1 MILCLCARLHYFS
14 KIPHAVIEGLNVRRL
29 QVSLFLLLAGL
40 LFVGLP
46 DSSDARD
53 RGSKKN
59 KSGKSSERVDRAA
72 DDFGRID
79 RDGDGKLSRAEWRR
93 RGNFNLLDGDAN
105 GFLSLSEM
113 RGLYRGHDDKSYD
126 WPPAAEPA
134 VTVAMDPRAAADRLS
149 RDELDSET
157 QCAIGRSRRCD
168 MGPAKARGLM
178 ETGLGP
184 RFPEKAVCPGV
195 DDTYAMDYGFKRSRE
210 AYHGGI
216 DMPARW
222 GTPIIAAAAGT
233 VVGKF
238 QGENSARGI
247 EIVLRHSPQD
257 TGLPLWIYTSYAH
270 LDALP
275 KQVIGQRVRLGE
287 ILGPTGNSGVS
298 GRTRRQSSFR
308 RPAIHFAAFYAASP
322 KYGESRDV
330 IIPLGGHWMDP
341 IALYRGRLPVG
352 SPAMKA
358 LPEAD
363 KTVAIPVLFEGG
375 QSVPDGTKFVWPYRC
390 KRS

>member
-1 MILCLCARLHYFS
+1 MILSPCARLHYFS
-14 KIPHAVIEGLNVRRL
+14 IVPQTLSEGLNVKCF
-29 QVSLFLLLAGL
+29 QFPLFLLLSGL
-40 LFVGLP
+40 LFIGLP
-46 DSSDARD
+46 NSSDARD
-53 RGSKKN
+53 RGSKK
-59 KSGKSSERVDRAA
+59 SGRFAKEVDRAA

-79 RDGDGKLSRAEWRR
+79 RDGDGKLSSAEWRR
-93 RGNFNLLDGDAN
+93 RGNFKILDGDAD
-105 GFLSLSEM
+105 GFLSLGEI

-126 WPPAAEPA
+126 WPPAGMTEAPVE
-134 VTVAMDPRAAADRLS
+134 MDPSAAADRVP
-149 RDELDSET
+149 RDDLGRET
-157 QCAIGRSRRCD
+157 RCAIGRSRRCD
-168 MGPAKARGLM
+168 MEPAKAHGLI

-184 RFPEKAVCPGV
+184 RFPEKAVCPGI
-195 DDTYAMDYGFKRSRE
+195 DDIYAMDYGFKRSRE

-222 GTPIIAAAAGT
+222 GTPIVAAAAGT

-247 EIVLRHSPQD
+247 EIVLRHSAQD
-257 TGLPLWIYTSYAH
+257 TGLPLWVYTSYAH
-270 LDALP
+270 LDATP

-298 GRTRRQSSFR
+298 GRTRRQSSYR

-322 KYGESRDV
+322 EYGENRDV

-341 IALYRGRLPVG
+341 IALYCGQLPVD
-352 SPAMKA
+352 SAAMKA

-363 KTVAIPVLFEGG
+363 KTVAIPVLFE
-375 QSVPDGTKFVWPYRC
+375 DGEPFSAGAKMVWPYRC